1 MNDHIKE
8 TKSKRNRLQNLRCQK
23 EEGGIVAAGAA
34 IPGGTGRGDTFP
46 LNYFRGDRPPGKLEK
61 VPPKVYIKY

>member
-1 MNDHIKE
+1 MTKRMNDHIKE

-34 IPGGTGRGDTFP
+34 IPGGNGEG
-46 LNYFRGDRPPGKLEK
+46 GH
-61 VPPKVYIKY
+61 VPPQLF